1 MTYLATSINES
12 PVVAMKA
19 GAAITDVRGKAV
31 KFDASGNV
39 ILCVAGDA
47 ALGIGILT
55 NDQNIAVGGD
65 VTVQVKDMGL
75 VLAGAATIK
84 AGDELASDANGKLI
98 KATDGQNVIAIA
110 LEASRAAD
118 TVIKAMLVRYGKPA
132 ATGGGG

>member
-19 GAAITDVRGKAV
+19 GAAIADVRGKAV

-55 NDQNIAVGGD
+55 NDQEIAVGGD

-110 LEASRAAD
+110 LEASSAAD
-118 TVIKAMLVRYGKPA
+118 TFIKAMLVRYGKPA

>member
-55 NDQNIAVGGD
+55 NDQDIAVGGD

-110 LEASRAAD
+110 LEASSAAD
-118 TVIKAMLVRYGKPA
+118 TFIKAMLVRYGKPA
-132 ATGGGG
+132 AAG

>member
-19 GAAITDVRGKAV
+19 GAAIADVRGKAV

-55 NDQNIAVGGD
+55 NDQDIAVGGD

-75 VLAGAATIK
+75 VLSGAATIK

-110 LEASRAAD
+110 LEASSAAD
-118 TVIKAMLVRYGKPA
+118 TFIKAMLVRYGKPA
-132 ATGGGG
+132 AGVGG

>member
-47 ALGIGILT
+47 ALGVGILT
-55 NDQNIAVGGD
+55 NDQDIAVGGD

-110 LEASRAAD
+110 LEASSAAD
-118 TVIKAMLVRYGKPA
+118 TFIKAMLVRYGKPA
-132 ATGGGG
+132 AAG